1 MDIQTHFRNFPNEEI
16 ERDVICQLLDRNA
29 SVFSQGVEHFSKIIS
44 PHVGKRDLARLLK
57 IFMPLLIASNF
68 FLSEDDEYLS
78 PKDSL
83 DSIESVLYLEILF
96 EEFKRKSGRRGF
108 FIANYKSINPEWFY
122 FVFEFLLCRVS
133 GVPLG
138 ELLALSIG
146 LKQTDLKIISPWT
159 MTERLTTYKL
169 LARKKQIGLFQ
180 AGSFIGYKD
189 HKKCNDVENLLQE
202 IFEEI
207 NLLKSY
213 FLTKEGNYY
222 EVFGN
227 IQGINSLPFKAI
239 PIVKL
244 VVHKAEPIVSPLQK
258 NLAILKL
265 TKLPESKKELKK
277 IYFAFAVNS
286 HPDKFEHIE
295 KGTQTEIAIIGKF
308 REIHS
313 AFEFLNKE
321 LEKLNKV

>member
-1 MDIQTHFRNFPNEEI
+1 MDLQTHFRNFPNEEI
-16 ERDVICQLLDRNA
+16 ERDIICQLLDRNA
-29 SVFSQGVEHFSKIIS
+29 SVFSLGVEHFSKIIS
-44 PHVGKRDLARLLK
+44 SHVGKRDLARLIK
-57 IFMPLLIASNF
+57 IFMPLFLASNF
-68 FLSEDDEYLS
+68 FLFEDDEFLS
-78 PKDSL
+78 PKDAL
-83 DSIESVLYLEILF
+83 DLIESVLYLEILF

-122 FVFEFLLCRVS
+122 FVFEFLLCRIS

-146 LKQTDLKIISPWT
+146 LKQSDLKIISLWSIE
-159 MTERLTTYKL
+159 ERLNTYKIL
-169 LARKKQIGLFQ
+169 VRKKQIGIFQ
-180 AGSFIGYKD
+180 SGSFIGYKD
-189 HKKCNDVENLLQE
+189 NKKSNDVESLLQE
-202 IFEEI
+202 IFNEI

-213 FLTKEGNYY
+213 SLTKDGDYY

-227 IQGINSLPFKAI
+227 IQGIKSLPFK
-239 PIVKL
+239 PISITKE
-244 VVHKAEPIVSPLQK
+244 VVQKMRQVISPLEK

-295 KGTQTEIAIIGKF
+295 KGTQTEIVIIGKF

-321 LEKLNKV
+321 LEKLDKA